1 MNENNLNQEQ
11 EKKAKQREKIIKL
24 LIYLM
29 TLLVI
34 TFVIIG
40 ALTKLNLI

>member
-1 MNENNLNQEQ
+1 MNENNLNQEH

-40 ALTKLNLI
+40 ALAKLNFI

>member
-1 MNENNLNQEQ
+1 MNENNLKQEN

-40 ALTKLNLI
+40 ALAKLNLI

>member
-1 MNENNLNQEQ
+1 MNKNILNQEN
-11 EKKAKQREKIIKL
+11 EKKAKQREKVIKL

-29 TLLVI
+29 ALLVI

-40 ALTKLNLI
+40 L

>member
-1 MNENNLNQEQ
+1 MNENNLNQEH
-11 EKKAKQREKIIKL
+11 EKKTKQREKIIKL

>member
-1 MNENNLNQEQ
+1 MNENNLNQEH
-11 EKKAKQREKIIKL
+11 EKKTKQREKIIKL

-29 TLLVI
+29 TLLLI

>member
-1 MNENNLNQEQ
+1 MNENNINQEH

-29 TLLVI
+29 TLLLI

-40 ALTKLNLI
+40 ALAKFSFI